1 MEHERLNG
9 SEKQSININLYT
21 KLALFIK
28 PLIWLAF
35 IGVLCLMPA
44 EDLPKISIVNH
55 IYFDKVVHFGMY
67 FILAVLLAKPV
78 NKLNLP
84 LWPVIL
90 LATVLIGGMIEIL
103 QFAVTNYRS
112 ASWFDFF
119 ADMAGAAAG
128 LLAFNMLVAE
138 KWLERYV

>member
-1 MEHERLNG
+1 MYNHFNR
-9 SEKQSININLYT
+9 QT
-21 KLALFIK
+21 LFIK

-35 IGVLCLMPA
+35 IGVLCLIPL
-44 EDLPKISIVNH
+44 EDLPNISIVNH

-78 NKLNLP
+78 NKLHLP

-90 LATVLIGGMIEIL
+90 LTTVLIGGMIELL
-103 QFAVTNYRS
+103 QFAITNYRS

-119 ADMAGAAAG
+119 ADLAGATAG
-128 LLAFNMLVAE
+128 LLSFNMMVVG
-138 KWLERYV
+138 KWWERYV

>member
-1 MEHERLNG
+1 MYNFFNRL
-9 SEKQSININLYT
+9 T
-21 KLALFIK
+21 LFIK
-28 PLIWLAF
+28 PVIWLAF
-35 IGVLCLMPA
+35 IGVLCLMPL
-44 EDLPKISIVNH
+44 EDLPQISIVDH
-55 IYFDKVVHFGMY
+55 IYFDKGVHFMMY

-78 NKLNLP
+78 RKLRLP
-84 LWPVIL
+84 VWPVIL
-90 LATVLIGGMIEIL
+90 LTTVLIGGLIEIL

-128 LLAFNMLVAE
+128 LLAFNMLVAD